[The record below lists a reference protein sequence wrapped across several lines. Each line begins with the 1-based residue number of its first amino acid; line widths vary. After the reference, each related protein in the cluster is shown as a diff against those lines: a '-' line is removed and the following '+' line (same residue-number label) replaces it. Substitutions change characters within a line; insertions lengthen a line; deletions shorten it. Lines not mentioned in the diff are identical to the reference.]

1 MTCLPMFA
9 KCLPMAIMCFKAS
22 LKQIKKMF
30 AKCLPQNRC
39 ICKDVCQIYPLGY
52 LANMANIPLL
62 AVIISKK
69 CLPTYLNF
77 KMLGKHLFFVPY
89 SNYLK

>member
-52 LANMANIPLL
+52 LANVANDSILALL
-62 AVIISKK
+62 LEKVVCQSIRIKKRLANDFLGYLIVIS
-69 CLPTYLNF
+69 
-77 KMLGKHLFFVPY
+77 
-89 SNYLK
+89 